1 LRVSFVAFVLAL
13 SIAVIHECGHHEAR
27 LFGGPRPGQATP
39 LRSVPCGLAG
49 LTGTAA
55 PPAVR
60 QLRDG
65 RGYAQL
71 GRQASGRGGSCG
83 VMIRSR
89 SRRNQRPRRVAR
101 QRAPRDHGD
110 EMLLM
115 LVRVLARQ
123 AARERFEREVAAE
136 RDTPPEVTLH

>member
-1 LRVSFVAFVLAL
+1 
-13 SIAVIHECGHHEAR
+13 
-27 LFGGPRPGQATP
+27 
-39 LRSVPCGLAG
+39 
-49 LTGTAA
+49 
-55 PPAVR
+55 
-60 QLRDG
+60 
-65 RGYAQL
+65 
-71 GRQASGRGGSCG
+71 
-83 VMIRSR
+83 MIRSR

-123 AARERFEREVAAE
+123 AARERFESEVAAE